1 MIATISTLSEW
12 HGYTHAC
19 VRAWARASRFITQ
32 RRGFFTQAKVVPPYS
47 GRDSPAPRDTPGGE
61 RDYPTRKDPEG

>member
-1 MIATISTLSEW
+1 MGTRTR
-12 HGYTHAC
+12 AC
-19 VRAWARASRFITQ
+19 AWARASRFITQ